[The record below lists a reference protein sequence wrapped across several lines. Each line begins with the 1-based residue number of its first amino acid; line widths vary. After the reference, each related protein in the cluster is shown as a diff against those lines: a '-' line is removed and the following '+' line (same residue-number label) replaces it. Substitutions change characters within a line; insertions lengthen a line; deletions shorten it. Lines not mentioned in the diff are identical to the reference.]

1 MSSPNWWG
9 DWRPTLTPHTGD
21 LQPTDLIEC
30 TMMSGGIPT
39 NTVITGQQIIDGAG
53 GGGGAVGYYAQYQD
67 NISQTAAVINT
78 GYPIKFRTLDYS
90 NGISVVSDSRI
101 TIANTGIYNLQFSVQ
116 LENSSTQ
123 EHDVTIWLRKN
134 GTDVAGSSGF
144 VSVAS
149 SHGGVH
155 GHVLS
160 AWNYLLDVIGGEYY
174 ELVWSVSNTAV
185 TMPYYPGSL
194 PPPSAASAIFTV
206 TQQAG
211 IIAGTGM
218 TALNGLSADVQ
229 TISTGTTGSDF
240 NVVSSGSNH
249 QFNIPTASATTRG
262 ALSTT
267 DWSAFN
273 SKQATLVSGTNIK
286 TINSTSLLGSGNIT
300 TNPRTIQSVNGTNIS
315 GLLNLQS
322 ASIFIPAG
330 TISTNNTIY
339 IKAFIERTVA
349 SGAGSTVFRFYVN
362 TSNTITGATFLGSAA
377 SMASSVRFQRFER
390 NIFFD
395 GTNLNLFL
403 TGTSASNDYSASA
416 ISLIGFNPAID
427 NYLLFAVQHSTSA
440 TDVANWRRVITQ
452 AYD

>member
-1 MSSPNWWG
+1 VINPRYPYNPQEFSDFFDQAVEGKQDTLVSGENIKTING
-9 DWRPTLTPHTGD
+9 DSILGSGD
-21 LQPTDLIEC
+21 LTIE
-30 TMMSGGIPT
+30 
-39 NTVITGQQIIDGAG
+39 
-53 GGGGAVGYYAQYQD
+53 GGGGAVGYYGQYQD
-67 NISQTAAVINT
+67 DITQTAASANT

-90 NGISVVSDSRI
+90 NGISVVSNSRI
-101 TIANTGIYNLQFSVQ
+101 TIANTGVYNLQFSLQ
-116 LENSSTQ
+116 LENSSNQ
-123 EHDVTIWLRKN
+123 EHDATIWLRKN
-134 GTDVAGSSGF
+134 GTDVAGSAGF
-144 VSVAS
+144 IAVVA
-149 SHGGVH
+149 SHGGIN
-155 GHVLS
+155 GHCIAS
-160 AWNYLLDVIGGEYY
+160 WNYLLDAVGRDYY

-185 TMPYYPGSL
+185 NMPYYPGAA

-240 NVVSSGSNH
+240 NVASSGTNH
-249 QFNIPTASATTRG
+249 QFNLPTASATTRG

-273 SKQATLVSGTNIK
+273 GKQSALVSGTNIK
-286 TINSTSLLGSGNIT
+286 TVNGSSLLGSGNIT

-315 GLLNLQS
+315 GLVNLQS

-362 TSNTITGATFLGSAA
+362 TSNTITGATLLGSAA
-377 SMASSVRFQRFER
+377 AMATTVRFQRFER

-403 TGTSASNDYSASA
+403 TGTSASNDLSASG

-440 TDVANWRRVITQ
+440 TDVANWRRIITQ

>member
-1 MSSPNWWG
+1 MQVTDKNG
-9 DWRPTLTPHTGD
+9 NIFGPHGLQVNGSDGKPKTTG
-21 LQPTDLIEC
+21 
-30 TMMSGGIPT
+30 
-39 NTVITGQQIIDGAG
+39 G
-53 GGGGAVGYYAQYQD
+53 GGGGAVGYYAMYQD

-90 NGISVVSDSRI
+90 NGVSVVSDSRI

-116 LENSSTQ
+116 LKNSSSQ

-134 GTDVAGSSGF
+134 GADVAGSAGF
-144 VSVAS
+144 VSVAPR
-149 SHGGVH
+149 HGGVD
-155 GHVLS
+155 GHVLP
-160 AWNYLLDVIGGEYY
+160 AWNYLLDAVGGDYY
-174 ELVWSVSNTAV
+174 ELVWSVSDTAV
-185 TMPYYPGSL
+185 TMHYYPGTL
-194 PPPSAASAIFTV
+194 PPPSASSAIFTV

-211 IIAGTGM
+211 IMAGTGM
-218 TALNGLSADVQ
+218 TALNTLTSSVQ
-229 TISTGTTGSDF
+229 TISTGITGSDF
-240 NVVSSGSNH
+240 NVVSSGTDH
-249 QFNIPTASATTRG
+249 QFNLPTASATTRG

-273 SKQATLVSGTNIK
+273 GKQATLVSGTNIK
-286 TINSTSLLGSGNIT
+286 TVNGNSLVGSGDIT
-300 TNPRTIQSVNGTNIS
+300 TNPRTIQSVNGTNVS
-315 GLLNLQS
+315 GLVNLQS

-403 TGTSASNDYSASA
+403 TGTSASNDYSASG

>member
-1 MSSPNWWG
+1 MINPRYPYNPQEFSDFFDQAVEGKQDTLVSGENIKTING
-9 DWRPTLTPHTGD
+9 DSILGSGD
-21 LQPTDLIEC
+21 LTIE
-30 TMMSGGIPT
+30 
-39 NTVITGQQIIDGAG
+39 
-53 GGGGAVGYYAQYQD
+53 GGGGAVGYYGQYQD
-67 NISQTAAVINT
+67 DITQTAASANT

-90 NGISVVSDSRI
+90 NGISVVSNSRI
-101 TIANTGIYNLQFSVQ
+101 TIANTGVYNLQFSLQ
-116 LENSSTQ
+116 LENSSNQ
-123 EHDVTIWLRKN
+123 EHDATIWLRKN
-134 GTDVAGSSGF
+134 GTDVAGSAGF
-144 VSVAS
+144 IAVVA
-149 SHGGVH
+149 SHGGIN
-155 GHVLS
+155 GHCIAS
-160 AWNYLLDVIGGEYY
+160 WNYLLDAVGRDYY

-185 TMPYYPGSL
+185 NMPYYPGAA

-240 NVVSSGSNH
+240 NVASSGTNH
-249 QFNIPTASATTRG
+249 QFNLPTASATTRG

-273 SKQATLVSGTNIK
+273 GKQSALVSGTNIK
-286 TINSTSLLGSGNIT
+286 TVNGSSLLGSGNIT

-315 GLLNLQS
+315 GLVNLQS

-362 TSNTITGATFLGSAA
+362 TSNTITGATLLGSAA
-377 SMASSVRFQRFER
+377 AMATTVRFQRFER

-403 TGTSASNDYSASA
+403 TGTSASNDLSASG

-440 TDVANWRRVITQ
+440 TDVANWRRIITQ

>member
-1 MSSPNWWG
+1 MINPRYPYNPQEFSDFFDQAVEG
-9 DWRPTLTPHTGD
+9 KQDTLVSGENIKTINGESILGSGD
-21 LQPTDLIEC
+21 LTIE
-30 TMMSGGIPT
+30 
-39 NTVITGQQIIDGAG
+39 
-53 GGGGAVGYYAQYQD
+53 GGGGAAGYYAQYQD
-67 NISQTAAVINT
+67 DITQTAAVANT

-90 NGISVVSDSRI
+90 NGVSVVSNSRI

-134 GTDVAGSSGF
+134 GSDVDGSAGF
-144 VSVAS
+144 IAVVA
-149 SHGGVH
+149 SHGGIN
-155 GHVLS
+155 GHCIAS
-160 AWNYLLDVIGGEYY
+160 WNYLLDAVGRDYY
-174 ELVWSVSNTAV
+174 EIVWSVSNTAV
-185 TMPYYPGSL
+185 SMPYYPGAA

-211 IIAGTGM
+211 IMAGTGM
-218 TALNGLSADVQ
+218 TALNGLTDAVQ

-240 NVVSSGSNH
+240 NLASSGTIH
-249 QFNIPTASATTRG
+249 TFNLPTASATNRG

-273 SKQATLVSGTNIK
+273 SKQDALVSGTSIK
-286 TINSTSLLGSGNIT
+286 TVNSTSLLGSGNIT

-315 GLLNLQS
+315 GLVNLQS

-362 TSNTITGATFLGSAA
+362 TSNTITGATLLGSAA
-377 SMASSVRFQRFER
+377 GMATTVRFQRFER

-403 TGTSASNDYSASA
+403 TGTSSANDYASSA